1 MLTQLWG
8 CQWSHS
14 PAKIEI
20 QNVLFIWPFLG
31 QHAISEFQKP
41 SLSKWGQVHNFYS
54 ENEFYL
60 HQNKK
65 SFPYQRLSTS
75 PFFDTEAQGNLEMA
89 HKKAVFTSL
98 GGMLANQQSNGP
110 YFQVQKTLTFKM
122 LEAKCKTL
130 LVKMSFICMR
140 GKIHFHINTFAFSL
154 ALKQKLI
161 IIYF

>member
-1 MLTQLWG
+1 MCCL
-8 CQWSHS
+8 SDHS
-14 PAKIEI
+14 LVKRPFPSSKNLHF
-20 QNVLFIWPFLG
+20 QNEVKCTTFLVKMSFICIRIKNHFHIKGWALHHFL
-31 QHAISEFQKP
+31 IQKP
-41 SLSKWGQVHNFYS
+41 RETWKW
-54 ENEFYL
+54 L
-60 HQNKK
+60 I
-65 SFPYQRLSTS
+65 
-75 PFFDTEAQGNLEMA
+75 
-89 HKKAVFTSL
+89 KKAVFTSL

-130 LVKMSFICMR
+130 LVTMSFICMR

>member
-1 MLTQLWG
+1 
-8 CQWSHS
+8 
-14 PAKIEI
+14 
-20 QNVLFIWPFLG
+20 
-31 QHAISEFQKP
+31 
-41 SLSKWGQVHNFYS
+41 
-54 ENEFYL
+54 
-60 HQNKK
+60 
-65 SFPYQRLSTS
+65 
-75 PFFDTEAQGNLEMA
+75 MA

-161 IIYF
+161 ICFYASS